1 MLNPVRISIKD
12 KTLKLSCSRFPSW
25 PSRGIVVVLLLL
37 FLSES
42 RQDIFR
48 GSFNPFTPVSVA
60 DTYRFYSV

>member
-12 KTLKLSCSRFPSW
+12 KTLKLNC
-25 PSRGIVVVLLLL
+25 SRGIVVVLLLL